1 MARLNAAAPY
11 PAPAESYAV
20 STTLGYPAFGHYA
33 DAVWDTAR
41 MNNIAQ
47 HFSTAWLDRYLKND
61 ADKQV
66 YLELLPDSNDGVHA
80 TDQAGNFT
88 DEHTYWAGF
97 QVRTAKGLEFEWLKA
112 GESASE

>member
-1 MARLNAAAPY
+1 
-11 PAPAESYAV
+11 
-20 STTLGYPAFGHYA
+20 
-33 DAVWDTAR
+33 

-66 YLELLPDSNDGVHA
+66 YLELLPDSNDGVYA

-97 QVRTAKGLEFEWLKA
+97 QDRTAKGLEFEWLKA